1 VFAWKLHRVVQSS
14 ICSFEYMYLERFTSL
29 LYRDSTMGSVNASHS
44 KNIELLEQRI
54 QELNNAKSLAKAETN
69 RVKVRIYVK
78 SGMLYLDAFVSF
90 IYKIS

>member
-1 VFAWKLHRVVQSS
+1 
-14 ICSFEYMYLERFTSL
+14 
-29 LYRDSTMGSVNASHS
+29 MGSVNASHS

-54 QELNNAKSLAKAETN
+54 QELNNTKSLAKAETN

-78 SGMLYLDAFVSF
+78 SGMLYLNAFVLF

>member
-1 VFAWKLHRVVQSS
+1 
-14 ICSFEYMYLERFTSL
+14 
-29 LYRDSTMGSVNASHS
+29 MGSVNALHS

-54 QELNNAKSLAKAETN
+54 QELNNAKSLAKAETD

-78 SGMLYLDAFVSF
+78 SGTFYLNAFVLF